1 MSSSKKIALVGYSF
15 RLPGLTKQNADGFW
29 EALCAGS
36 NLVSE
41 VEPSR
46 WAKDS
51 FLHPAKGN
59 PGTSYTFA
67 AGSIGDIAGFD
78 AQFFGI
84 SPREAGQMDPQQRL
98 LLEMTWE
105 AFENAGIKPSTMRKS
120 RCGVFVGISSTD
132 YAYRRTDDLASMDAS
147 TMTGNTASIAAN
159 RISYFYDL
167 RGPSMAVDTA
177 CSSSLVAFH
186 QACQAIHSGEADQC
200 VVGGVSL
207 HLHPFGFVGFSKAS
221 MLSKH
226 GICNAFDAAGEGYVR
241 SEGGGIFLL
250 KDYDKAVADGDP
262 IIAVVAGSGVNCDGK
277 TNGIT
282 VPSSEA
288 QAALLEEVYA
298 RAGISAD
305 DIDYLEAHGTGTSVG
320 DPLETRGIGNAI
332 GSKRTR
338 GALPIGSVKSNV
350 GHLEAASGVAGLVK
364 ALLCLQ
370 KRAVPPTIHLKT
382 PNPKIKFQE
391 WNITPVTDS
400 LPLASDKPLTVG
412 INSFGFGGAN
422 AHVVLQ
428 TPPAE
433 KTGPQAVST
442 ASMPAAFFLSAR
454 SDGALKAMAGDCAE
468 LLGNGE
474 ISAYALAHTAFTRRE
489 LLDKRLVVRAD
500 NRETL
505 VSRLATFASQGEAV
519 GVVTGEAL
527 AQAGQP
533 VFVYSGNGSQWAGM
547 GKQLLASNDIF
558 RAAVQEVDSLF
569 SRYGDFSIVDRLETM
584 TGEQLSFTELAQPTL
599 FALQVGLT
607 TLFRQ
612 AGIVPGA
619 VVGHSVGEAAAAW
632 ASGALSL
639 EQAVQVI
646 FQRSAQQGKTKGAGK
661 MTAAAVSGDE
671 GRQLIAELGIG
682 DQVCVAGIN
691 SAKGV
696 TFAGD
701 PAGLERIEA
710 ALQAKKVFQKRLD
723 LDYAF
728 HSPAMDPIREG
739 VESLLADLQPGETQ
753 VPFISTVTGGP
764 LAGNQLGAAYWWDN
778 IRQPVLFGAA
788 IDHLITGGHQVFIE
802 IGPHPV
808 LRNYVKEGLQAAGKE
823 GRIVPTMSRSQAD
836 DASIDTAI
844 GLALVSGMPLVADIF
859 FPKAAAPVAL
869 PNYPWQ
875 KESHWHP
882 VTGESYGLIQRRKEH
897 PLLGYRLSENAWQ
910 WENQLD
916 LALYPTYRDHVV
928 GNAVVLPA
936 AGFIE
941 MALAAAALWRPK
953 VRAAVE
959 NLEIHAPLLLDD
971 KHAKTVRFTIDPSDG
986 SFAIKSRDRLSTEP
1000 WLTNVSGRLLA
1011 GAAVDAP
1018 LPALRPQTTGDL
1030 PIMAGTEHYRLA
1042 DSIGLTY
1049 GPAFQAVRQVT
1060 VAGEL
1065 VAATLHTPAC
1075 IADEIASTLLHPS
1088 FLDGCFQLLVNLMK
1102 RGDQARHAY
1111 IPVRMG
1117 RVSLF
1122 QKGLPAHTGEVTVIR
1137 RSPRSLVANCRL
1149 FAIDGSLIASVDE
1162 ARFRRIVLKHSQAD
1176 HLKQLVTVAVAKPSS
1191 RRAQATALATPAS
1204 VLVQE
1209 AFARTPPT
1217 PLLSTYHDEVEPLL
1231 DVLCCAYLAE
1241 ALKELV
1247 GDDAIIDGDLLVA
1260 ENKLADDRL
1269 PILDEMLGLLGEDG
1283 IVEKT
1288 EAGWQ
1293 WADLDQLPEAAPT
1306 WLTLLEDYPD
1316 YANRIIA
1323 VGRIGENLG
1332 AMLRGDR
1339 LPTDLVPGLAASGA
1353 FNFYTADT
1361 DFRALDILRQTLVAC
1376 GQALA
1381 GGQRLRV
1388 LELGIHDS
1396 RLAPTVL
1403 GRIDRNACD
1412 YVLASPAGAFNE
1424 SNRDLVDSFPGL
1436 ELCTWSEE
1444 TLDLPADRR
1453 FDLIVLPD
1461 GLTDVADKAGLLGR
1475 LRERLAANGELL
1487 LLEQSPA
1494 RWSALL
1500 QFGRDI
1506 SRRFA
1511 PPAAWQAVLGTA
1523 GFEIGCTLED
1533 NAELRTGAVLY
1544 TARNAQTAATTT
1556 TADQRWLL
1564 LVPTGDQGDADRKLQ
1579 AACRE
1584 QFAARG
1590 ATLIEAVLSGSTD
1603 LAELLAAVD
1612 RENGP
1617 LFGIVYAAALSR
1629 PAGEAEAVVTA
1640 QAERADQAIRLMLA
1654 GESLAGQPALVLLTA
1669 QANGHLVG
1677 VESNPVDA
1685 SLWGLGRTM
1694 INESTTRKLRLI
1706 DLAGDLARPALAG
1719 ELADDLLFPD
1729 DEDEVILAPNGR
1741 QALRIRERD
1750 TTTSGVHADERTRVR
1765 LDFSQP
1771 GQLKNLRWTA
1781 ETRPQPGPGEVEIE
1795 VRAAG
1800 LNFRDVMYAMGLLS
1814 DEAVEQGFAG
1824 PTLGMELSGVVRSAG
1839 PGVDHLLPGM
1849 EVIAFAPSCFSN
1861 QVVTQA
1867 SAVVRKPAGWSFEA
1881 AATIPTTFFTVYYAL
1896 NHLARLQP
1904 GEKIL
1909 IHGAAG
1915 GVGIAAIRLAQ
1926 HLGAEIFATAGSP
1939 EKRQFVRQLGVDH
1952 VLDSRSLDFADE
1964 VMAITGGQGIDVVLN
1979 SLAGEAINRN
1989 LGILRP
1995 FGRFLELGKRDF
2007 YENTRIGLRPFRNN
2021 ITYFGI
2027 DADQLMSERPELTER
2042 LFNELMG
2049 LFDNGDL
2056 KPLPYR
2062 AFPAAEVVEAF
2073 RYMQQARQIGKIVIS
2088 LRDGL
2093 PLPDHIADQA
2103 PAPRLGELPA
2113 DASYLVTGG
2122 LSGFGLTT
2130 ARWLAGKG
2138 AKNLV
2143 LVSRRGPSTDEA
2155 QQALAELAAAGV
2167 TVKALACDI
2176 TQRDQVA
2183 ALFAQMAVELPPL
2196 RGIVHAAMVIDDGLL
2211 RNMQRANI
2219 ERVFAPKILG
2229 ACHLDE
2235 LSRNC
2240 PLDFFVLYSS
2250 ATTVFGNPGQGNYVA
2265 ANYFLEALAA
2275 RRRQQGLPALAACW
2289 GAIDDVG
2296 FLARNEEIKEA
2307 LQSRM
2312 GGAALASATA
2322 LDTLDL
2328 LLAQSHPAVGVLEL
2342 DWSALSRFLPS
2353 AKAPKF
2359 RELARQDEGSG
2370 DGDDSAELQ
2379 RWLRE
2384 LPPEELHAALAELLK
2399 EEVSEILRTAPEKID
2414 INKSV
2419 YDMGMDSLMAVEL
2432 ITAVDQ
2438 RFGINLPVMALS
2450 EGPTIAKLSERIIL
2464 QLKGGEADQAP
2475 EDNDVTAQVKALAEQ
2490 HGGQVDASLVDAIAG
2505 NVTQEQN

>member
-15 RLPGLTKQNADGFW
+15 RLPGLTKQSADGFW

-36 NLVSE
+36 NLVGE
-41 VEPSR
+41 VDSSR

-67 AGSIGDIAGFD
+67 AGSIGDVAGFD

-105 AFENAGIKPSTMRKS
+105 ALENAGIKPSTLRKS

-132 YAYRRTDDLASMDAS
+132 YAYRRIDDLASMDAS

-186 QACQAIHSGEADQC
+186 QACQAIRTGETDQC
-200 VVGGVSL
+200 LVGGVSL
-207 HLHPFGFVGFSKAS
+207 HLHPFPFIGFSKAS

-288 QAALLEEVYA
+288 QATLLEEVYA

-320 DPLETRGIGNAI
+320 DPLETRGIGHAL

-391 WNITPVTDS
+391 WNITPVTES

-433 KTGPQAVST
+433 KSGPETAST
-442 ASMPAAFFLSAR
+442 ASMPTAFFLSAR
-454 SDGALKAMAGDCAE
+454 SEGALKAMAGDCAG
-468 LLGNGE
+468 LLGDE
-474 ISAYALAHTAFTRRE
+474 RVSAYALANTVFSHRE
-489 LLDKRLVVRAD
+489 LLDKRLVVRAA

-505 VSRLATFASQGEAV
+505 IDRLSTFASQGEAA

-547 GKQLLASNDIF
+547 GRQLLATAPVF
-558 RAAVQEVDSLF
+558 RAAVQEVDTLF
-569 SRYGDFSIVDRLETM
+569 SRYGDFSIVEQLETM
-584 TGEQLSFTELAQPTL
+584 TGEQLTFTEIAQPTL

-612 AGIVPGA
+612 AGIAPGA

-671 GRQLIAELGIG
+671 GRQLIAELGVG
-682 DQVCVAGIN
+682 DLVCVAGIN
-691 SAKGV
+691 SAKGI

-701 PAGLERIEA
+701 PAGLDRIEA
-710 ALQAKKVFQKRLD
+710 TLQARKIFQKRLD

-728 HSPAMDPIREG
+728 HSPAMDPIQAG
-739 VESLLADLQPGETQ
+739 VETLLADLRPCKTT
-753 VPFISTVTGGP
+753 VPFVSTVTGDHLEGER
-764 LAGNQLGAAYWWDN
+764 LTAAYWWEN

-788 IDHLITGGHQVFIE
+788 IDRLIADGHQVFVE

-808 LRNYVKEGLQAAGKE
+808 LRTYVKECLQGAGKE
-823 GRIVPTMSRSQAD
+823 GCIVPTMSRSEAD
-836 DASIDTAI
+836 AARIDTAI
-844 GLALVSGMPLVADIF
+844 GQTLVSGMPLAADVF
-859 FPKAAAPVAL
+859 FPHPAAPIAL

-875 KESHWHP
+875 KENHWHP
-882 VTGESYGLIQRRKEH
+882 MTGEAYGLIHRRKEH
-897 PLLGYRLSENAWQ
+897 PLLGYRLSENTWQ
-910 WENQLD
+910 WENQID
-916 LALYPTYRDHVV
+916 LALYPNYRDHTV

-953 VRAAVE
+953 ARAAVE

-971 KHAKTVRFTIDPSDG
+971 KHAKTVRLAIDTSDG
-986 SFAIKSRDRLSTEP
+986 RFTVKSRDRLSTEP

-1011 GAAVDAP
+1011 GTTPDSA
-1018 LPALRPQTTGDL
+1018 LPPLRPQVPAEL
-1030 PIMAGTEHYRLA
+1030 PGIDGAAHYRQA
-1042 DSIGLTY
+1042 DSIGLAY
-1049 GPAFQAVRQVT
+1049 GPAFQAVHRVRID
-1060 VAGEL
+1060 GERIG
-1065 VAATLHTPAC
+1065 ATLRTPDC
-1075 IADEIASTLLHPS
+1075 IADEIAANLLHPS
-1088 FLDGCFQLLVNLMK
+1088 FLDGCFQLLVNLLQ
-1102 RGDQARHAY
+1102 RGGNERHAY

-1122 QKGLPAHTGEVTVIR
+1122 QPHCPVHTGEVTVIR
-1137 RSPRSLVANCRL
+1137 RSPRSLVANCQL
-1149 FAIDGSLIASVDE
+1149 FAVDGSLIASVDE
-1162 ARFRRIVLKHSQAD
+1162 ARFRRIVLKHAQAD
-1176 HLKQLVTVAVAKPSS
+1176 RLKQLVTVAVAKPSAS
-1191 RRAQATALATPAS
+1191 HALDSALHTPAS
-1204 VLVQE
+1204 TLLRQT
-1209 AFARTPPT
+1209 FGQTPPT
-1217 PLLSTYHDEVEPLL
+1217 ALLNTYHDEVEPLL
-1231 DVLCCAYLAE
+1231 DVLCSAYLAE
-1241 ALKELV
+1241 ALKQLV
-1247 GDDAIIDGDLLVA
+1247 GDDEIIDGELLVA
-1260 ENKLADDRL
+1260 EHKLADDRL
-1269 PILDEMLGLLGEDG
+1269 PIFNEILDLLAEDG

-1288 EAGWQ
+1288 DAGWQ
-1293 WADLDQLPEAAPT
+1293 WGDLDQLPEAAST

-1332 AMLRGDR
+1332 AVLNGDR
-1339 LPTDLVPGLAASGA
+1339 LPVELIPALAAAGA

-1361 DFRALDILRQTLVAC
+1361 DFRALDILRQTIVAAS
-1376 GQALA
+1376 QALA
-1381 GGQRLRV
+1381 AGRRLRV

-1403 GRIDRNACD
+1403 GHIDRNTCD

-1424 SNRDLVDSFPGL
+1424 GNHDLADTFPGL
-1436 ELCTWSEE
+1436 DFCTWSEE
-1444 TLDLPADRR
+1444 SIDLPADRR

-1461 GLTDVADKAGLLGR
+1461 GLTDVANKTGLLGR
-1475 LRERLAANGELL
+1475 LRERLVTGGELL
-1487 LLEQSPA
+1487 LLEQAPA
-1494 RWSALL
+1494 RWSKLL
-1500 QFGRDI
+1500 QFGRETAQ
-1506 SRRFA
+1506 RFA
-1511 PPAAWQAVLGTA
+1511 QPEAWQAALQTA
-1523 GFEIGCTLED
+1523 GFAVAETLQD
-1533 NAELRTGAVLY
+1533 NAELHTGAVLY
-1544 TARNAQTAATTT
+1544 AARNEDIAPSATANA
-1556 TADQRWLL
+1556 QRWLL
-1564 LVPTGDQGDADRKLQ
+1564 LAPTATTDTALLATIRQ
-1579 AACRE
+1579 E
-1584 QFAARG
+1584 FAARG
-1590 ATLIEAVLSGSTD
+1590 AVLLEAVPTD
-1603 LAELLAAVD
+1603 SAGLPALIAAVD
-1612 RENGP
+1612 GENGP
-1617 LFGIVYAAALSR
+1617 LSGILFAAALS
-1629 PAGEAEAVVTA
+1629 PVDGGAEAAVAT

-1654 GESLAGQPALVLLTA
+1654 CENLATQPALVLLTV
-1669 QANGHLVG
+1669 QANGHLLG
-1677 VESNPVDA
+1677 LDNNPNNA

-1694 INESTTRKLRLI
+1694 INESATRKLRLI
-1706 DLAGDLARPALAG
+1706 DLAGDLARPELAG
-1719 ELADDLLFPD
+1719 ELVDELLQPD
-1729 DEDEVILAPNGR
+1729 DEDEIILTADGR
-1741 QALRIRERD
+1741 RVLRIRERNG
-1750 TTTSGVHADERTRVR
+1750 TATGIQADEQTRVR

-1781 ETRPQPGPGEVEIE
+1781 EARPQPGAGEVEIE

-1824 PTLGMELSGVVRSAG
+1824 PTLGMELSGIVRSVG
-1839 PGVDHLLPGM
+1839 PGVNHLVPGM

-1896 NHLARLQP
+1896 HHLARLQP

-1926 HLGAEIFATAGSP
+1926 YLGAEIFATAGSP

-1964 VMAITGGQGIDVVLN
+1964 VMAITGGKGIDVVLN

-2007 YENTRIGLRPFRNN
+2007 YENSRIGLRPFRNN

-2049 LFDNGDL
+2049 LFESGDL

-2093 PLPDHIADQA
+2093 PPPDHIADQA
-2103 PAPRLGELPA
+2103 PASRLGELPA
-2113 DASYLVTGG
+2113 DASYLITGG

-2138 AKNLV
+2138 AKHLV

-2167 TVKALACDI
+2167 TVTALACDI
-2176 TQRDQVA
+2176 TRRDQVA
-2183 ALFAQMAVELPPL
+2183 ALFERIAAELPPL

-2211 RNMQRANI
+2211 RNMQRENI
-2219 ERVFAPKILG
+2219 DRVFAPKILG

-2235 LSRNC
+2235 FSRRC

-2296 FLARNEEIKEA
+2296 FLSRNEEIKEA

-2322 LDTLDL
+2322 LDVLDQL
-2328 LLAQSHPAVGVLEL
+2328 LVQDHPAVGVLEL
-2342 DWSALSRFLPS
+2342 DWAALSRFLPS

-2450 EGPTIAKLSERIIL
+2450 EGPTIAKPSERIIL
-2464 QLKGGEADQAP
+2464 QLKGNESDQLAQ
-2475 EDNDVTAQVKALAEQ
+2475 ENDVTAQVKALAEQ
-2490 HGGQVDASLVDAIAG
+2490 HGGQVDAAIVSKIAG
-2505 NVTQEQN
+2505 NVAQEKN